1 MKRETGAIAQ
11 CHISGTERVK
21 KPSTSN
27 RDMLCVYSGC
37 ADVDVEAG
45 SGTAA
50 LLSQP
55 VGTGNIINCCGYRV
69 LILSCA

>member
-11 CHISGTERVK
+11 CHISGTQRVK
-21 KPSTSN
+21 KPSAGN

-37 ADVDVEAG
+37 ADVDVAAG

-55 VGTGNIINCCGYRV
+55 VGTGNIINYCGYRI

>member
-11 CHISGTERVK
+11 CHISSTQRVK
-21 KPSTSN
+21 KPSAGN
-27 RDMLCVYSGC
+27 RDMLCFYSGC
-37 ADVDVEAG
+37 ADVDVAAG

-55 VGTGNIINCCGYRV
+55 VGTGNIINCCGYRI
-69 LILSCA
+69 LILSCT

>member
-11 CHISGTERVK
+11 CHISGTQRVK
-21 KPSTSN
+21 KPSAGN

-37 ADVDVEAG
+37 ADVDVAAG
-45 SGTAA
+45 SVTAA
-50 LLSQP
+50 LLFQP
-55 VGTGNIINCCGYRV
+55 VGTGNIINYCGYRI

>member
-11 CHISGTERVK
+11 CHISGTQRVK
-21 KPSTSN
+21 KTSAGN

-37 ADVDVEAG
+37 ADVDVAAG

-55 VGTGNIINCCGYRV
+55 VGTGNIINCCGYRI